1 MQSIIKHSDSNRVL
15 ILGNGFDLDL
25 GWNTRFSDFMKSQY
39 WPQNNHSGS
48 ILHHLERCRDLTD
61 WFDLEY
67 QIGVYA
73 SGMATRGDSK
83 RSHDIN
89 REYFQKMVD
98 GFKMYLL
105 EATAEPIK
113 SDSIAA
119 IALNAILNNL
129 NFTSIYSFNYTSLHK
144 IAEQLGLKSRIVYE
158 HVHGSL
164 QDDNII
170 VGAPEDVDINE
181 GYKFLYKTFNEHYSS
196 NALIH
201 DLRDAKEVV
210 FFGHSLG
217 PTDYHYFQEF
227 FKTQCVD
234 GLPRKDAKKITIF
247 TYDDESR
254 ISILSQ
260 LRRMNENKTNLLY
273 GQNDFKIIM
282 TSKGE
287 SLEFKAF
294 LEHLHQTTKNR
305 KSIYTAF

>member
-1 MQSIIKHSDSNRVL
+1 MFTLPHIKIEL
-15 ILGNGFDLDL
+15 
-25 GWNTRFSDFMKSQY
+25 
-39 WPQNNHSGS
+39 
-48 ILHHLERCRDLTD
+48 C
-61 WFDLEY
+61 
-67 QIGVYA
+67 
-73 SGMATRGDSK
+73 SK
-83 RSHDIN
+83 
-89 REYFQKMVD
+89 
-98 GFKMYLL
+98 
-105 EATAEPIK
+105 ATAEPIK

-119 IALNAILNNL
+119 IVLKAILNNL

-144 IAEQLGLKSRIVYE
+144 IGEQLGLKSRIIYE
-158 HVHGSL
+158 HIHGSL
-164 QDDNII
+164 QDDNVI
-170 VGAPEDVDINE
+170 VGAPEDMEI
-181 GYKFLYKTFNEHYSS
+181 NEHYSS

-247 TYDDESR
+247 TYDDASR

-282 TSKGE
+282 TSKRDCPD
-287 SLEFKAF
+287 LKAF
-294 LEHLHQTTKNR
+294 LEHLHQTTKR
-305 KSIYTAF
+305 RTTIYTAM

>member
-1 MQSIIKHSDSNRVL
+1 
-15 ILGNGFDLDL
+15 
-25 GWNTRFSDFMKSQY
+25 
-39 WPQNNHSGS
+39 
-48 ILHHLERCRDLTD
+48 
-61 WFDLEY
+61 
-67 QIGVYA
+67 
-73 SGMATRGDSK
+73 
-83 RSHDIN
+83 
-89 REYFQKMVD
+89 
-98 GFKMYLL
+98 MYLL

-294 LEHLHQTTKNR
+294 LKHLRQTAKNR
-305 KSIYTAF
+305 KSIYTAL

>member
-1 MQSIIKHSDSNRVL
+1 MQSIIKRSDSNRVL

-25 GWNTRFSDFMKSQY
+25 GWNTRFSDFMKSQD

-129 NFTSIYSFNYTSLHK
+129 NFTSIYSFNYSSLHK
-144 IAEQLGLKSRIVYE
+144 IAEQLVKICNAYEIPLVFKGSYRKANRSRLDSFTGIGDE
-158 HVHGSL
+158 
-164 QDDNII
+164 
-170 VGAPEDVDINE
+170 
-181 GYKFLYKTFNEHYSS
+181 
-196 NALIH
+196 NAAVMIQIL
-201 DLRDAKEVV
+201 DL
-210 FFGHSLG
+210 
-217 PTDYHYFQEF
+217 
-227 FKTQCVD
+227 
-234 GLPRKDAKKITIF
+234 
-247 TYDDESR
+247 
-254 ISILSQ
+254 
-260 LRRMNENKTNLLY
+260 
-273 GQNDFKIIM
+273 
-282 TSKGE
+282 
-287 SLEFKAF
+287 
-294 LEHLHQTTKNR
+294 HL
-305 KSIYTAF
+305 

>member
-25 GWNTRFSDFMKSQY
+25 GWNTRFGDFMRSKY
-39 WPQNNHSGS
+39 WPKNNHSGS

-67 QIGVYA
+67 QIGAYA
-73 SGMATRGDSK
+73 SGTATRGDLK

-89 REYFQKMVD
+89 REYFQKMVY

-113 SDSIAA
+113 SNSIAA

-170 VGAPEDVDINE
+170 VGAPEDMDINE

-217 PTDYHYFQEF
+217 PTDYHYF
-227 FKTQCVD
+227 
-234 GLPRKDAKKITIF
+234 
-247 TYDDESR
+247 
-254 ISILSQ
+254 
-260 LRRMNENKTNLLY
+260 
-273 GQNDFKIIM
+273 
-282 TSKGE
+282 
-287 SLEFKAF
+287 
-294 LEHLHQTTKNR
+294 
-305 KSIYTAF
+305 

>member
-1 MQSIIKHSDSNRVL
+1 M
-15 ILGNGFDLDL
+15 
-25 GWNTRFSDFMKSQY
+25 
-39 WPQNNHSGS
+39 
-48 ILHHLERCRDLTD
+48 
-61 WFDLEY
+61 
-67 QIGVYA
+67 
-73 SGMATRGDSK
+73 
-83 RSHDIN
+83 
-89 REYFQKMVD
+89 
-98 GFKMYLL
+98 
-105 EATAEPIK
+105 
-113 SDSIAA
+113 
-119 IALNAILNNL
+119 
-129 NFTSIYSFNYTSLHK
+129 
-144 IAEQLGLKSRIVYE
+144 
-158 HVHGSL
+158 
-164 QDDNII
+164 
-170 VGAPEDVDINE
+170 DINE

-294 LEHLHQTTKNR
+294 LEHLHQTTKHI
-305 KSIYTAF
+305 SIIYNSF

>member
-39 WPQNNHSGS
+39 WPQNSHNGS

-73 SGMATRGDSK
+73 SGTATRGDSK

-98 GFKMYLL
+98 GFKMYLKD
-105 EATAEPIK
+105 ATKAPIN
-113 SDSIAA
+113 SNCVAA
-119 IALNAILNNL
+119 IVLKAILKNL
-129 NFTSIYSFNYTSLHK
+129 NFSAIYTFNYTSLDN
-144 IAEQLGLKSRIVYE
+144 IFQQLDLQSRIVYE

-164 QDDNII
+164 LDESII
-170 VGAPEDVDINE
+170 IGAPEDVDVNE
-181 GYKFLYKTFNEHYSS
+181 GYEFLYKTFNEHYSS
-196 NALIH
+196 NSLIH

-227 FKTQCVD
+227 FKAQCVD

-247 TYDDESR
+247 TYDDASR
-254 ISILSQ
+254 LAILGQ
-260 LRRMNENKTNLLY
+260 LRKMNEKKTNLLY
-273 GQNDFKIIM
+273 NQNDFKIIM
-282 TSKGE
+282 TSRGDSPDLKT
-287 SLEFKAF
+287 F
-294 LEHLHQTTKNR
+294 LEHLRQTTK
-305 KSIYTAF
+305 K